1 MLCALNNSNRDNRLN
16 IVLRKSLLAIAI
28 AMAASPVMALTL
40 NGQSGGIMGD
50 GTVKGQTQN
59 FSQIIIAGEYN
70 GTADGV
76 DLKSVNVAGDIINSG
91 TIVSEDSR
99 GDNYPTAIDIGSV
112 DLLSPNIW
120 GRPTAVGGSIIN
132 SGNLTTHGIGASG
145 LRVRNTKVE
154 GDVINSGNIKAIAR
168 NEQDAGRGIDLDRAI
183 IGGNFTNSGDVSIEG
198 WNTVALNMVNG
209 TAVKGGRITNSGKLS
224 ATGEGVDGV
233 HMEDTEFG
241 GNFTNSGTIFANGK
255 DADGIDFD
263 HGAKVESFDNS
274 GSVGAFGVGSVAV
287 SVDGATF
294 GKGIV
299 NTGSIIADGVGIEVE
314 GYYLT
319 EGASALNKN
328 FQIYQKGGLIK
339 GGEAA
344 IQGHGHT
351 DLNWNAGTVEGD
363 LLGMNKVYVTGT
375 GEFLG
380 KNIEASEGLHIEQH
394 GTLNLESAH
403 SNLRGDL
410 LIESGGA
417 LGLPISG
424 MTDPG
429 KAILSV
435 DGKATLESGSN
446 LVLNAKGD
454 DFSSDG
460 QKYTILEANSLV
472 NNGVSVSSS
481 SSVLTINSIQIG
493 DNSLAVSVAPKSNA
507 DIQDVISQGG
517 GNANAMRA
525 GAEFVNAAS
534 ALASTNPNDPVLK
547 ALIDAGTDAQ
557 AVARIAKK
565 LSPEVNTGATKA
577 AQGTQNLV
585 STAVGTRM
593 SSVRQGMSS
602 GEGFTEV
609 GGWFQ
614 VLHNDSNQDKRDD
627 IDGYSANAT
636 GFSAGIDG
644 QLNDATVL
652 GLAYSYVDTDVDSDD
667 GNKTQV
673 DSNALTAYGSWT
685 YDRFF
690 VDGSLTYGQ
699 NRNKS
704 KRDIIPGVT
713 AKGTYDSDVLGLS
726 ALAGYAF
733 DINKGMVVEPRV
745 AARYSVV
752 NIDGFSEKGGASA
765 NLTTGNQRMEVGEL
779 GAGVRLAGQFEV
791 AGGILEPE
799 VKAMAYH
806 DFIADTSKSTST
818 YVLGGNSFV
827 TNGASSAKDTY
838 ELGLGATYRKGDV
851 TLGLG
856 YDRLT
861 KTGFDAD
868 ILTAKVRYDF

>member
-16 IVLRKSLLAIAI
+16 IVLRKSLLAMAI

-59 FSQIIIAGEYN
+59 FTQIIIAGEYN

-76 DLKSVNVAGDIINSG
+76 DLKSVNVDGDIINSG

-132 SGNLTTHGIGASG
+132 SGNLSTHGIGASG
-145 LRVRNTKVE
+145 LRVRNTEVN

-168 NEQDAGRGIDLDRAI
+168 NEQDAGRGIDLNRAI
-183 IGGNFTNSGDVSIEG
+183 IGGNFANSGDVSIEG

-209 TAVKGGRITNSGKLS
+209 TAVKGGSITNSGKLS
-224 ATGEGVDGV
+224 AIGEGVDGV

-241 GNFTNSGTIFANGK
+241 GTFTNSGTIFANGK

-263 HGAKVESFDNS
+263 HGAKVDSFVNS

-299 NTGSIIADGVGIEVE
+299 NTGTIIGDGVGIEVE

-319 EGASALNKN
+319 PAAADVSKN
-328 FQIYQKGGLIK
+328 FQISHNGGLIK

-351 DLNWNAGTVEGD
+351 DLNWAGGSVEGD
-363 LLGMNKVYVTGT
+363 LLGLNKVNVTGT
-375 GEFLG
+375 GEFRG
-380 KNIEASEGLHIEQH
+380 KNIEASEGLHIANN
-394 GTLNLESAH
+394 GTLNLETAH

-410 LIESGGA
+410 VIDGGGV

-424 MTDPG
+424 MTNPDR
-429 KAILSV
+429 AILSV
-435 DGKATLESGSN
+435 DGKATLENGSSV
-446 LVLNAKGD
+446 VLNAKGQ

-460 QKYTILEANSLV
+460 QKYTLVEANSLV

-481 SSVLTINSIQIG
+481 SSVLTVNSIQI
-493 DNSLAVSVAPKSNA
+493 DENTLAVSVAPKSNSA
-507 DIQDVISQGG
+507 IQDVISQGG

-547 ALIDAGTDAQ
+547 ALIGAGNDAQ
-557 AVARIAKK
+557 AVARVAKQ
-565 LSPEVNTGATKA
+565 LSPEVNAGATKA
-577 AQGTQNLV
+577 ALGTQNLV

-602 GEGFTEV
+602 GEGFTQV
-609 GGWFQ
+609 GSWFQ
-614 VLHNDSNQDKRDD
+614 VLHNDSNQDKRDG

-704 KRDIIPGVT
+704 KRFIAGT
-713 AKGTYDSDVLGLS
+713 EAKGTYDSDVLGLS

-733 DINKGMVVEPRV
+733 DINNGMVVEPRV

-752 NIDGFSEKGGASA
+752 NIDGFSEKGSSA
-765 NLTTGNQRMEVGEL
+765 ALTTGDQRMEVGEL
-779 GAGVRLAGQFEV
+779 GAGVRLAGQFDV

-799 VKAMAYH
+799 IKAMAYH
-806 DFIADTSKSTST
+806 DFIADSSNSTST

>member
-1 MLCALNNSNRDNRLN
+1 MN

-28 AMAASPVMALTL
+28 AMAASPAMAALTL
-40 NGQSGGIMGD
+40 NGQNNGVFGN
-50 GTVKGQTQN
+50 GTVKSQTQN
-59 FSQIIIAGEYN
+59 FSQIAIAGDYN
-70 GTADGV
+70 GTLDGV
-76 DLKSVNVAGDIINSG
+76 TLESINVAGDITNTGNIH
-91 TIVSEDSR
+91 SEDSR
-99 GDNYPTAIDIGSV
+99 GDNNPNAINIGSV
-112 DLLSPNIW
+112 DLLFPNIW
-120 GRPTAVGGSIIN
+120 GRPSAVGGSVIN
-132 SGNLTTHGIGASG
+132 SGDLYAHGIGASG
-145 LRVRNTKVE
+145 LRVRNTKVD
-154 GDVINSGNIKAIAR
+154 GDVINSGNITAIAR
-168 NEQDAGRGIDLDRAI
+168 NEQDAGRAIDLDRAI
-183 IGGNFTNSGDVSIEG
+183 IGGNFANSGNVSIEG
-198 WNTVALNMVNG
+198 WNTVALNIVNG
-209 TAVKGGRITNSGKLS
+209 SAVKGGSITNSGKLS
-224 ATGEGVDGV
+224 AIGEGVDGV
-233 HMEDTEFG
+233 HMEDTAFNG
-241 GNFTNSGTIFANGK
+241 TFTNSGAIFANGK

-263 HGAKVESFDNS
+263 HGATVHDFVNS
-274 GSVGAFGVGSVAV
+274 GSVGAFGVGSVGV

-299 NTGSIIADGVGIEVE
+299 NSGTIIADGVGIEVE

-319 EGASALNKN
+319 QAAADVSKN
-328 FQIYQKGGLIK
+328 FQIYHNGGLIK

-344 IQGHGHT
+344 IQGHGST
-351 DLNWNAGTVEGD
+351 DLNWAGGAVEGD
-363 LLGMNKVYVTGT
+363 LLGLSNVNVTGT
-375 GEFLG
+375 GAFLG
-380 KNIEASEGLHIEQH
+380 KNIEASEGLHIAKD

-410 LIESGGA
+410 VIEGGGA

-424 MTDPG
+424 MTNPNQ
-429 KAILSV
+429 AILSV

-454 DFSSDG
+454 DFSTDG
-460 QKYTILEANSLV
+460 QKYTILEANNLV
-472 NNGVSVSSS
+472 NNGVAVSSS
-481 SSVLTINSIQIG
+481 SSVLTINAIQID
-493 DNSLAVSVAPKSNA
+493 DNSLAVTVAPKSNA

-517 GNANAMRA
+517 GSANAQRA

-534 ALASTNPNDPVLK
+534 ALASSNPNDPVLK

-565 LSPEVNTGATKA
+565 LSPEVNAGATKA
-577 AQGTQNLV
+577 ALGTQHLV

-602 GEGFTEV
+602 GEGFTQV
-609 GGWFQ
+609 GSWFQ
-614 VLHNDSNQDKRDD
+614 VLHNDSNQDTRDD

-644 QLNDATVL
+644 QLNEATVL
-652 GLAYSYVDTDVDSDD
+652 GLAYSYVDTDVDSDN

-673 DSNALTAYGSWT
+673 DSNALTGYGSWT
-685 YDRFF
+685 YGQFF

-704 KRDIIPGVT
+704 KRDILPGVT
-713 AKGTYDSDVLGLS
+713 AKGTYDSDILGLS

-733 DINKGMVVEPRV
+733 DINNGMVVEPRV

-752 NIDGFSEKGGASA
+752 NIDGFTEKGGDAA
-765 NLTTGNQRMEVGEL
+765 NLTTGDQRMEVGEL

-806 DFIADTSKSTST
+806 DFIADSSDSTST
-818 YVLGGNSFV
+818 FVLGGNSFV
-827 TNGASSAKDTY
+827 TTGASSAKDSY
-838 ELGLGATYRKGDV
+838 ELGVGATYRKGDV

-868 ILTAKVRYDF
+868 ILTAKLRYDF

>member
-16 IVLRKSLLAIAI
+16 IVLRKSLLAISI
-28 AMAASPVMALTL
+28 ALAASPVMADLTM
-40 NGQSGGIMGD
+40 NGQGGGINGN
-50 GTVKGQTQN
+50 GTVMGQTQN
-59 FSQIIIAGEYN
+59 FTQIIVAGDYN
-70 GTADGV
+70 GTRDGIT
-76 DLKSVNVAGDIINSG
+76 LESVNVAGDIVNTGNIH
-91 TIVSEDSR
+91 SEDSR
-99 GDNYPTAIDIGSV
+99 GDNNPNAINIGSV
-112 DLLSPNIW
+112 DLVFPNIW
-120 GRPTAVGGSIIN
+120 GRATAVGGSIIN
-132 SGNLTTHGIGASG
+132 SGKLYAHGIGASG

-154 GDVINSGNIKAIAR
+154 HDVINSGDITAIAR
-168 NEQDAGRGIDLDRAI
+168 NEQDAGRAIDLDRAI
-183 IGGNFTNSGDVSIEG
+183 IGGNFANSGNVSIEG
-198 WNTVALNMVNG
+198 WNTVALNIVNG
-209 TAVKGGRITNSGKLS
+209 SAVKGGSISNSGKLS
-224 ATGEGVDGV
+224 AIGEGVDGV

-241 GNFTNSGTIFANGK
+241 GTFANSGSIFANGAE
-255 DADGIDFD
+255 ADGIDFD
-263 HGAKVESFDNS
+263 HGAKVNEFVNS
-274 GSVGAFGVGSVAV
+274 GSVGAFGVGSVGV

-299 NTGSIIADGVGIEVE
+299 NSGTIIADGVGIEVE

-319 EGASALNKN
+319 QAAAEVSKN
-328 FQIYQKGGLIK
+328 FQIYHDGGLIK
-339 GGEAA
+339 GGVAA
-344 IQGHGHT
+344 IQGHGNA
-351 DLNWNAGTVEGD
+351 DLNWAGGSVEGD
-363 LLGMNKVYVTGT
+363 LLGLGKVNVTGT
-375 GEFLG
+375 GEFRG
-380 KNIEASEGLHIEQH
+380 QNIQASEGLHIAKD

-410 LIESGGA
+410 VIEGGGA

-424 MTDPG
+424 MTNPDQ
-429 KAILSV
+429 AILNV

-446 LVLNAKGD
+446 LVLNAKGE
-454 DFSSDG
+454 DFSNDG

-472 NNGVSVSSS
+472 NNGVAVSSS
-481 SSVLTINSIQIG
+481 SSVLTINAIQI
-493 DNSLAVSVAPKSNA
+493 DENSMAVTVAAKSNA
-507 DIQDVISQGG
+507 AIQDVISEGG
-517 GNANAMRA
+517 GNANAQRA

-534 ALASTNPNDPVLK
+534 ALAGTNPNDPVLK
-547 ALIDAGTDAQ
+547 ALIDAGNDAQ
-557 AVARIAKK
+557 SVARVAKQ
-565 LSPEVNTGATKA
+565 LTPEVNAGATKA
-577 AQGTQNLV
+577 ALGTQNLV

-602 GEGFTEV
+602 GEGFTQV
-609 GGWFQ
+609 GSWFQ
-614 VLHNDSNQDKRDD
+614 VLHNDSNQDKRDG

-704 KRDIIPGVT
+704 KRFIAGT
-713 AKGTYDSDVLGLS
+713 EAKGTYDSDVLGLS

-733 DINKGMVVEPRV
+733 DINKDMVVEPRV
-745 AARYSVV
+745 AARYAKV
-752 NIDGFSEKGGASA
+752 NIDGFTEKGSSA
-765 NLTTGNQRMEVGEL
+765 ALTTGDQRMEVGEL

-806 DFIADTSKSTST
+806 DFIADTSNSTST

-827 TNGASSAKDTY
+827 TNGASSAKDSY

-868 ILTAKVRYDF
+868 ILTAKLRYDF